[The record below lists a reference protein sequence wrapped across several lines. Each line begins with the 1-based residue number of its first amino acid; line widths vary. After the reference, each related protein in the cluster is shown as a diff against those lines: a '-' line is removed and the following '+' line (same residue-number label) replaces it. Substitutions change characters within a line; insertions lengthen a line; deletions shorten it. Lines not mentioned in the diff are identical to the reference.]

1 MYLDQYTVYLQNVLC
16 NALNLRGIAIARLV
30 LNMFSKRFDFEKLLR
45 KMATHCYKIGIFL
58 ICDLKFAQ

>member
-30 LNMFSKRFDFEKLLR
+30 LNMFRKIYYSELLLR
-45 KMATHCYKIGIFL
+45 TWKNGNILLKIR
-58 ICDLKFAQ
+58 KFPQI